1 MTCYYVEKP
10 LDGSRKFGRSVE
22 SFFRKIMNF
31 LEGSRKSGKTLES
44 SNSKLVS
51 DKPIT
56 LRSLRRI
63 LESSRGQ

>member
-1 MTCYYVEKP
+1 M
-10 LDGSRKFGRSVE
+10 F
-22 SFFRKIMNF
+22 FFRKIMNF